1 MIDTHAHL
9 SHRQFDRDREDVLA
23 RAFGAGM
30 ELIVEVGF
38 DVVSS
43 RAAVSLCRDRSS
55 IVGSVGIHPHDSD
68 KATPDGLKEIESL
81 SQDASVVAIGETG
94 LDFFRNFSP
103 RDTQEKLFGQHIKMS
118 QKANKPL
125 IMHSRASAQRVLEIL
140 LEETRDG
147 SILGVL
153 HCFSG
158 DESSLGKGLE
168 LGLYFGVGSSLT
180 YSGEKSH
187 ELVRRIPI
195 DKVLVETDSPYLSP
209 APFRGK
215 RNEPVYLRF
224 VVEKLSEILNMPV
237 PEIERKTSAN
247 AKTLF
252 LGG

>member
-43 RAAVSLCRDRSS
+43 RAAVSLSRDRSS
-55 IVGSVGIHPHDSD
+55 IIASVGVHPHDSE
-68 KATPDGLKEIESL
+68 KVTPEGLKEIESL
-81 SQDASVVAIGETG
+81 SQDPAVSAIGETG
-94 LDFFRNFSP
+94 LDFFRNFSS
-103 RDTQEKLFGQHIKMS
+103 RDTQERLFRQHIKIS
-118 QKANKPL
+118 QKTNKPL
-125 IMHSRASAQRVLEIL
+125 IMHSRASAERVLEIL
-140 LEETRDG
+140 IEETRDV
-147 SILGVL
+147 SVRGVL

-158 DESSLGKGLE
+158 DESSLAKGLE
-168 LGLYFGVGSSLT
+168 LGLYFGVGGSLT
-180 YSGEKSH
+180 YSGEKTH
-187 ELVRRIPI
+187 ELVRRIPL
-195 DKVLVETDSPYLSP
+195 DKTVVETDSPYLSP

-215 RNEPVYLRF
+215 RNEPAHLSF
-224 VVEKLSEILNMPV
+224 VVRKLSEILDMPV